1 MIQVHDPAPCFARG
15 TSIVRPTATHRRR
28 ADCGARTAVAAV
40 FKSRFSETLRR
51 ALIGMFATL
60 VIGLVV
66 GGMAQK
72 MLDENAKQL
81 EKKTEISETK
91 IEPKG
96 R

>member
-1 MIQVHDPAPCFARG
+1 MEAG
-15 TSIVRPTATHRRR
+15 NT
-28 ADCGARTAVAAV
+28 
-40 FKSRFSETLRR
+40 FSETLRR